1 MASAGNQPS
10 GDTASRTPA
19 AATDGLIL
27 PNELL
32 SMIAH
37 ECDPAD
43 LKNLRLTSRLMHQVS
58 TVPFARKY
66 FSRRRFL
73 LTYQSMKALVD
84 ITAHPTFGPYLTCIT
99 FGTYR
104 LIENFCRNR
113 GDHGDDDWAARYDIT
128 EAMHRTFVKHNH
140 HVKMLILALKNL
152 RKCHNTR
159 ASLGIHDAFHRNEF
173 RRRGYA
179 FKASYQDFD
188 DLMVDSSTVLDA
200 VLTAWRSSGYPLT
213 AVKFCLSEE
222 ADSLEE
228 LALEPNSM
236 LDSLLPDRSS
246 GSTISLDFHLNL
258 WQQGS
263 YAKVKLL
270 SKSTC
275 LEPTRHFVG
284 DLGQEGSHLLNFNN
298 DQYGR
303 IWQAIMSSPLRTI
316 SIERSD
322 TTYQGL
328 IELFQSHK
336 TQLRTLKLRQIRV
349 TTFGTLKESTLEFLR
364 FLRDDLNLTCLEMDD
379 LAVKDVDD
387 LEPSMILPA
396 PEEELVCDGREE
408 VEEGLETLIEEVKQ
422 EYRDELSE
430 SSGPDYGGFYVTSG
444 TYEDD

>member
-1 MASAGNQPS
+1 
-10 GDTASRTPA
+10 
-19 AATDGLIL
+19 
-27 PNELL
+27 
-32 SMIAH
+32 
-37 ECDPAD
+37 
-43 LKNLRLTSRLMHQVS
+43 MHQVS

-270 SKSTC
+270 SRSTC
-275 LEPTRHFVG
+275 LELTRHFVG
-284 DLGQEGSHLLNFNN
+284 DRGWETSRLLAFDDDN
-298 DQYGR
+298 YGR
-303 IWQAIMSSPLRTI
+303 IWRAIMSSPLQTI

-322 TTYQGL
+322 TTYNGL
-328 IELFQSHK
+328 IELLQSHK

-349 TTFGTLKESTLEFLR
+349 IMLASSRSFALLFLR
-364 FLRDDLNLTCLEMDD
+364 FLRDDLNLTYLEIDD
-379 LAVKDVDD
+379 FFEAERWSSD
-387 LEPSMILPA
+387 LTTSLPA
-396 PEEELVCDGREE
+396 LKDLVCEGRQE
-408 VEEGLETLIEEVKQ
+408 VIEGLESLIEEVNG
-422 EYRDELSE
+422 EYQDELPE
-430 SSGPDYGGFYVTSG
+430 SSSEEDTEE
-444 TYEDD
+444 YEDY